1 MSFGIFEA
9 LLIAGVVIALFGFG
23 KLPTVMA
30 DLAKGVRNFKE
41 EMNRPDEKKDVKS
54 D

>member
-9 LLIAGVVIALFGFG
+9 LLLAGVVIALFGFG
-23 KLPTVMA
+23 KLPTVMG

-41 EMNRPDEKKDVKS
+41 EMSRPDDEKNIRRD
-54 D
+54 